1 MDHKRRMIMLDKKQ
15 LEQEIIAWRHDL
27 HQHPEAAFEEVRT
40 AKFVAEKLRE
50 FGYEVTENVGKTGV
64 VGVLKNGEGPVI
76 GLRADMDC
84 NKIIEK
90 NTFEYASQT
99 EQRMHACGHDGHTAT
114 LLGAAK
120 LIADEKAFKGTV
132 VLVFQPAEEPGWGA
146 DAMIADGVIEK
157 FGIQEIYGQHNFT
170 YYPKGT
176 MKIGKTTY
184 KFTVG
189 ESGRVKIK
197 LKKVYKLNT
206 KIKVTVTHNGY
217 TVTRNFKFYSGASFD
232 EVKASKHKVKI
243 LTNNLHRGDT
253 IKVIYKK
260 KAYTYKVKKNYDCKY
275 KLFAIKVKK
284 TIKKNSSL
292 KIKIVNKDKKT
303 LMVQKI
309 KLDKWRFI
317 QPDEISE

>member
-1 MDHKRRMIMLDKKQ
+1 MSVLKRCLFTGFLALFMVCLAIPLFTDNSYAGGDFV
-15 LEQEIIAWRHDL
+15 LESDSIVFDEYSAEDSTEWIY
-27 HQHPEAAFEEVRT
+27 T
-40 AKFVAEKLRE
+40 AGGSVAIKDA
-50 FGYEVTENVGKTGV
+50 VSADENVATVTHTQSRIIVDPVKEGKTTITVTGINDLTFTV
-64 VGVLKNGEGPVI
+64 QVTVDRSYFTQRLKNYLSLSNYWYGTQ
-76 GLRADMDC
+76 
-84 NKIIEK
+84 KI
-90 NTFEYASQT
+90 Y
-99 EQRMHACGHDGHTAT
+99 
-114 LLGAAK
+114 
-120 LIADEKAFKGTV
+120 V
-132 VLVFQPAEEPGWGA
+132 YVYPGS
-146 DAMIADGVIEK
+146 
-157 FGIQEIYGQHNFT
+157 
-170 YYPKGT
+170 KGT

-189 ESGRVKIK
+189 ESGSVKIK

-217 TVTRNFKFYSGASFD
+217 TVTRNFKIYSGASFD

-243 LTNNLHRGDT
+243 LTNNLHKGDT

-284 TIKKNSSL
+284 TLKKNSSL